1 MQRNRF
7 SHARCHASR
16 TFISLP
22 QPVLSRFSSTT
33 CATAPLRRRSPLPA
47 KEQSRKCQ
55 LPLLSDRSKLEGSR
69 TPRGAYIRRST
80 SDESHFTLIL
90 HVHPRPQPF
99 WHMEWSRGPR
109 LVAPSSYR
117 WTARNA
123 SWWRGAEP
131 APKVRRPSRCAARDS
146 AMVSCTTPRP
156 RRPKVAARTLTTNS
170 APRLAHWAPDWGRC
184 ARAH

>member
-1 MQRNRF
+1 MPR
-7 SHARCHASR
+7 
-16 TFISLP
+16 LP
-22 QPVLSRFSSTT
+22 NLHQPSTAGAKPVQLHHVCY
-33 CATAPLRRRSPLPA
+33 CATAPFAVACQRAKSKVPVARTAIAVGRLEARRFADAARRLHP
-47 KEQSRKCQ
+47 C
-55 LPLLSDRSKLEGSR
+55 
-69 TPRGAYIRRST
+69 RST